1 MKRSELESLSNA
13 VLRQLVI
20 DATDVLASRAQGAER
35 DEGNTARSGGL
46 FTFGLASNSNS
57 TSGSAPAFGGSSIF
71 SGQSALLS
79 ASGSKLFGGTGGG
92 LFSLNSSFS
101 PAPGAGDTDAG
112 AAGAAKPVDKVDGDD
127 DDEVDESELV
137 QEEEVLAVKG
147 WTPSMTL
154 EVRDDLETGE
164 EREEELYC
172 QRSKLYRFRDAE
184 WKERGVGDAK
194 LLKHQVNGKIRF
206 LLRQER
212 TGKVV
217 ANHFIVDVPPYCQ
230 LAKNAGNE
238 TTWVWCAMD
247 YSEDSAQMEQFALR
261 FRDAEL
267 AEKFAEAFNDAKK
280 QNSGTEGQEP
290 PPAKS

>member
-1 MKRSELESLSNA
+1 
-13 VLRQLVI
+13 
-20 DATDVLASRAQGAER
+20 
-35 DEGNTARSGGL
+35 
-46 FTFGLASNSNS
+46 
-57 TSGSAPAFGGSSIF
+57 
-71 SGQSALLS
+71 
-79 ASGSKLFGGTGGG
+79 
-92 LFSLNSSFS
+92 
-101 PAPGAGDTDAG
+101 DTDAG
-112 AAGAAKPVDKVDGDD
+112 AGAAKPVDKVDGDD
-127 DDEVDESELV
+127 DDEVDENEFV

-164 EREEELYC
+164 ELEEELYC

-206 LLRQER
+206 LMRQER

-217 ANHFIVDVPPYCQ
+217 ANHFLVDAPPYCQ

-267 AEKFAEAFNDAKK
+267 AEKFAEAFNDAKR
-280 QNSGTEGQEP
+280 QNSGPQGQDQEP
-290 PPAKS
+290 PPAQS

>member
-20 DATDVLASRAQGAER
+20 DATDVLATRAQGAEK
-35 DEGNTARSGGL
+35 DEGTARSGGL
-46 FTFGLASNSNS
+46 FTFGLASNSSS
-57 TSGSAPAFGGSSIF
+57 TASGSAPAFGGSSIF
-71 SGQSALLS
+71 GGQSAPS
-79 ASGSKLFGGTGGG
+79 SGHYWHGSGSKLFGGTGGG
-92 LFSLNSSFS
+92 LFSFNSSFS

-112 AAGAAKPVDKVDGDD
+112 AGAAKPVDKVDGDE
-127 DDEVDESELV
+127 DDEVDENELV

-217 ANHFIVDVPPYCQ
+217 ANHFLVDVPPYCQ
-230 LAKNAGNE
+230 LEKNAGSE

-247 YSEDSAQMEQFALR
+247 FSEDSAQMEQFALR

-267 AEKFAEAFNDAKK
+267 AEKFAQARAPGSVP
-280 QNSGTEGQEP
+280 Q
-290 PPAKS
+290 